1 MSNVK
6 PIKVVV
12 AAMMLAVGILILTY
26 AMSASE
32 AARRDFICYWATGQQ
47 LAHHADPYDGQAI
60 LQIER
65 SIGYR
70 ASSPFF
76 MSEPPTAFFVAL
88 PLGFLSAKTGAVL
101 WSLAIVASL
110 MVSIRLLWILNG
122 RPPDRLHLVGYLF
135 PPALACLLAG
145 HTGIFLLFGVVLFLY
160 FHDSKPY
167 LAGAALIVLALKPQ
181 LFLPLDVVLL
191 LWVVAGKR
199 FRIAAGAL
207 IAIALSIIFPL
218 VLDRSAW
225 SHYAQMSAE
234 QLDDQIAPTVSFLFQ
249 MLLAQNH
256 LWVQYIPTA
265 VACAWAAR
273 HYLNSHARWDWQND
287 MPLLLLVSIM
297 TSPNAWFTDE
307 AIVLPAILY
316 GLYRTSNAR
325 RSLIPY
331 CCVAGVALI
340 EVFANVDINS
350 GLYIWTAPAWF
361 LWYLLASRSWLTED
375 RERSAAPTLA
385 SAMIVTTND

>member
-1 MSNVK
+1 LSNVK
-6 PIKVVV
+6 PMKVVA
-12 AAMMLAVGILILTY
+12 AAMMLAVGVSILTY

-32 AARRDFICYWATGQQ
+32 AAQRDFICYWATGQQ
-47 LAHHADPYDGQAI
+47 LVHHADPYDGEAI
-60 LQIER
+60 LQIEK

-76 MSEPPTAFFVAL
+76 MSEPPTAFFIAL
-88 PLGFLSAKTGAVL
+88 PLGFLSAKAGAVL
-101 WSLAIVASL
+101 WSLSIIACL

-135 PPALACLLAG
+135 PPTLVCLLAG
-145 HTGIFLLFGVVLFLY
+145 DTGIFLLFGVVLFLY

-181 LFLPLDVVLL
+181 LFLPFDLVLL

-199 FRIAAGAL
+199 SRIAIGAL
-207 IAIALSIIFPL
+207 TAIALCIIFSL
-218 VLDRSAW
+218 VLDHSAW
-225 SHYAQMSAE
+225 SHYAQMRAE
-234 QLDDQIAPTVSFLFQ
+234 QIDDQIAPTASLLFQ
-249 MLLAQNH
+249 MLVAKNQP
-256 LWVQYIPTA
+256 WVQFFPTA
-265 VACAWAAR
+265 VACGWAAR
-273 HYLNSHARWDWQND
+273 RYLKSYARWNWRND

-316 GLYRTSNAR
+316 GLYQTSDAG

-331 CCVAGVALI
+331 CCVAGIALI
-340 EVFANVDINS
+340 EVFANVDIS
-350 GLYIWTAPAWF
+350 LGLYIWTTPAWL
-361 LWYLLASRSWLTED
+361 LWYLSASRSRLTEGG
-375 RERSAAPTLA
+375 ERSAAPPPGGP
-385 SAMIVTTND
+385 MIVIAND

>member
-1 MSNVK
+1 LSNVK

-32 AARRDFICYWATGQQ
+32 AAQRDFICYWAAGQQ

-76 MSEPPTAFFVAL
+76 MSEPPTAFFIAL
-88 PLGFLSAKTGAVL
+88 PLGFLSAKAGAVL

-110 MVSIRLLWILNG
+110 MASIRLLWILNG

-167 LAGAALIVLALKPQ
+167 LAGASLIVLALKPQ
-181 LFLPLDVVLL
+181 LFLPFDVVLL
-191 LWVVAGKR
+191 LWIVAGKR

-207 IAIALSIIFPL
+207 IAIVLGIIFPL

-225 SHYAQMSAE
+225 SHYAQMTAE

-265 VACAWAAR
+265 VACAWATR
-273 HYLNSHARWDWQND
+273 RYLNSHVRWDWQND

-316 GLYRTSNAR
+316 GLYQTSNAR

-361 LWYLLASRSWLTED
+361 LWYLLASRSWLTE
-375 RERSAAPTLA
+375 RSAVPTPA